1 MEQQTRPPRQKRQM
15 KKQQK
20 KATKEA
26 EETDE
31 EAAEKAAV
39 RKDESENPVTPT
51 ERQRLKDEFDI
62 HVEALWSTITCDVK
76 DTLMVEKGLPSQE
89 MERHFGLLREMC
101 KTLHTLYT
109 HCVYMCFQLCFPGRY
124 FT

>member
-1 MEQQTRPPRQKRQM
+1 M
-15 KKQQK
+15 KKQQE
-20 KATKEA
+20 KAT
-26 EETDE
+26 
-31 EAAEKAAV
+31 V

-101 KTLHTLYT
+101 KTLPHLVHALCVHVFSTLFSWPVFYVNT
-109 HCVYMCFQLCFPGRY
+109 CFTGRAP
-124 FT
+124 